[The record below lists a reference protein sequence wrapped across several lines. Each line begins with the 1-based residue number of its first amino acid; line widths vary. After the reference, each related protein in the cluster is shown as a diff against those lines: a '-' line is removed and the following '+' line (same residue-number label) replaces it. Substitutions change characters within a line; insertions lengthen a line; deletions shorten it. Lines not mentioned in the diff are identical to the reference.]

1 MICKYISRAAF
12 TLFLLSIPCI
22 ALGQGKVADDQV
34 VSLVDQRVDEW
45 WLKPEEKLFDEIGWA
60 DDIRT
65 AKQLSVE
72 HNRPLFLFTMDGRV
86 NTGRC

>member
-1 MICKYISRAAF
+1 MNRRYIWCTPFA
-12 TLFLLSIPCI
+12 FLLISLTSFVQAQTNVP
-22 ALGQGKVADDQV
+22 DDQV

-65 AKQLSVE
+65 AKQLSAE